1 MKTKINKESRNL
13 LIAMLL
19 GDGTICSNYVFK
31 LSHGDKQKEYLE
43 WKIKQLNEHGIRNNG
58 LKSYTSTCG
67 FNLGKTV
74 YYTQLSVIPFIKT
87 LRRVCYKPY
96 KILGNRKLLNR
107 LDAKGIAIWFM
118 DDGNLNPKKR
128 EGVIKGF
135 YIKISTC
142 LPKDQV
148 QVIIDYFKEEWNIS
162 FYMFHEGK
170 REDSYSL
177 CCGTKEG
184 RKFLD
189 IVSPTIR
196 EIPSMLYKIQFNKS
210 QDIYNIL
217 SNHENDEMQSSGNTE
232 DIVHS
237 SMKVD
242 EISD

>member
-118 DDGNLNPKKR
+118 DDGNLNLKKR

-170 REDSYSL
+170 KEDSYSL

>member
-170 REDSYSL
+170 KEDSYSL

>member
-148 QVIIDYFKEEWNIS
+148 QIIIDYFKEEWNIS

-170 REDSYSL
+170 KEDSYSL

>member
-170 REDSYSL
+170 KEDSYSL

-210 QDIYNIL
+210 QDIYDIL

>member
-19 GDGTICSNYVFK
+19 GNGTICSNYVFK

-170 REDSYSL
+170 KEDSYSL

>member
-1 MKTKINKESRNL
+1 
-13 LIAMLL
+13 
-19 GDGTICSNYVFK
+19 
-31 LSHGDKQKEYLE
+31 
-43 WKIKQLNEHGIRNNG
+43 
-58 LKSYTSTCG
+58 
-67 FNLGKTV
+67 
-74 YYTQLSVIPFIKT
+74 
-87 LRRVCYKPY
+87 
-96 KILGNRKLLNR
+96 
-107 LDAKGIAIWFM
+107 
-118 DDGNLNPKKR
+118 
-128 EGVIKGF
+128 
-135 YIKISTC
+135 
-142 LPKDQV
+142 
-148 QVIIDYFKEEWNIS
+148 
-162 FYMFHEGK
+162 MFHEGK
-170 REDSYSL
+170 KEDSYSL